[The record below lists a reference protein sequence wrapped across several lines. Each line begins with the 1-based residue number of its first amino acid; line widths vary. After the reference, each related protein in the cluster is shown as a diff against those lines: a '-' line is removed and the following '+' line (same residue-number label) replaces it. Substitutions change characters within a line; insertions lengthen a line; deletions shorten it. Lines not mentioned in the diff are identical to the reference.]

1 MKETNLQLFLP
12 LLRTIRDTKSKK
24 LHNITEDRILLI
36 ELNDLNNELLN
47 NKVILKRTVILREDK
62 VICRY
67 SFYINVTKY
76 EYAHGFKKVHKR
88 VYN

>member
-47 NKVILKRTVILREDK
+47 NKVILKHVTVILREDK
-62 VICRY
+62 IICRY

-76 EYAHGFKKVHKR
+76 EYAHGF
-88 VYN
+88 